1 MSQNSSVLDKVGIRT
16 LPYVEADLNYL
27 VPTPE
32 KPVNYTF
39 DPPPGIPRNSASSI
53 AHKVPIYNGRA
64 IASDFS
70 VDREGFALVDH
81 PTAVQ
86 DFYDED
92 QVRRVYYA
100 EAERLLKDLTG
111 AFKVIIFDHL
121 VRNAQRSQP
130 GKNDIREPGKR
141 VHNDFTAG
149 SGYSRARLVLNQIGE
164 TDPEA
169 LLQQRFSII
178 NVWRAIANPIQES
191 PLAISNARSI
201 ASSDWVA
208 SDLVYRDRVGETYS
222 IIYDPNHEWVYFPS
236 MHRDEALLIKCFDSA
251 EDGRARFSAHSAF
264 DDPTS
269 PADAHPRESIELRTL
284 VFYPLES

>member
-1 MSQNSSVLDKVGIRT
+1 MSQNSFVLDKPGIKD
-16 LPYVEADLNYL
+16 LPYVEAKLNYL
-27 VPTPE
+27 VPTTE
-32 KPVNYTF
+32 KPVNYTY
-39 DPPPGIPRNSASSI
+39 DPPAGVPRNSGSSI
-53 AHKVPIYNGRA
+53 AYTVPIYNGRA

-81 PTAVQ
+81 PTGVQ
-86 DFYDED
+86 DFYDDDE
-92 QVRRVYYA
+92 VRRVYYA

-111 AFKVIIFDHL
+111 AFKVVIFDHL

-149 SGYSRARLVLNQIGE
+149 SGYARARLVLNKIGE
-164 TDPEA
+164 PDPET
-169 LLQQRFSII
+169 LLQHRFSII

-191 PLAISNARSI
+191 PLAVSNARSI
-201 ASSDWVA
+201 APSDWVA

-222 IIYDPNHEWVYFPS
+222 ATYNPNHEWVYFPF
-236 MHRDEALLIKCFDSA
+236 MHRNEALLIKCFDSA

-264 DDPTS
+264 EDPTS
-269 PADAHPRESIELRTL
+269 PPDAPPRESIELRTF
-284 VFYPLES
+284 VFYPFT